1 MLSRRRKLARR
12 HDISDQSLWLLTGL
26 ASRLAQAMGL
36 HREASLQK
44 QSVFEAEIRR
54 RLWWQVSILDNRA
67 AQLSGAAVRGLFQE
81 IGDTRRPLN
90 VNDSDLSPLMREPP
104 TESEG
109 PTEMLFCAIRFE
121 IGDCARKVADIE
133 KTSKPSAAV
142 AEAEVLIDAL
152 ESKIEKLL
160 RRCDVSIPLHSMS
173 IGLGRSAIGQMR
185 LAVRTGTATTT
196 T

>member
-54 RLWWQVSILDNRA
+54 RLWWQVSILDYCA
-67 AQLSGAAVRGLFQE
+67 ALLFGAAVRGLFQE

-109 PTEMLFCAIRFE
+109 TTEMHICAIRYEF
-121 IGDCARKVADIE
+121 GVCVW
-133 KTSKPSAAV
+133 
-142 AEAEVLIDAL
+142 L
-152 ESKIEKLL
+152 
-160 RRCDVSIPLHSMS
+160 
-173 IGLGRSAIGQMR
+173 
-185 LAVRTGTATTT
+185 
-196 T
+196 